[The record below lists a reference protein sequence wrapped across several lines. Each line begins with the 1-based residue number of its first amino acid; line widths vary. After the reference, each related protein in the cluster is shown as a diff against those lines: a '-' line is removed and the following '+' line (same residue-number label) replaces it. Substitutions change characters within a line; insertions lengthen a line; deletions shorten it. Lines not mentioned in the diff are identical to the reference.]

1 MRALL
6 VDHSAPSGLRLGETA
21 DPEPAPHQALVR
33 VTATSLNYG
42 EVAHR
47 TEAPE
52 GTVLGWDAAG
62 VVERAAADGSGPAAG
77 TPVVTLGADGGWAE
91 LRAVDTAMLGVP
103 PTGADPGAIS
113 TIPVAGGSALRALRR
128 IGDTLGRR
136 ILITGATGGVGRYA
150 VQLARLGGAHVI
162 ASTGDPAAHGNGLRT
177 LGAHQVVKDPTEIDE
192 PVHGVVDNV
201 GGPQLVAAYDKLAA
215 HGTLVS
221 VGHVT
226 GQPETFPFGALYGNE
241 GRHNRS
247 IVTFYLLDRPD
258 IGADLTWLA
267 ERVATG
273 DLDPQITWR
282 GGWNRAEEAV
292 TALLD
297 RRLHGKAVLDIGR
310 STG

>member
-6 VDHSAPSGLRLGETA
+6 VDHSSPSGLRLGTAA

-47 TEAPE
+47 TEAPD

-77 TPVVTLGADGGWAE
+77 TPVVTLGPDGGWAE
-91 LRAVDTAMLGVP
+91 LRAVDTGMLGVP
-103 PTGADPGAIS
+103 PAGADPGAIS

-150 VQLARLGGAHVI
+150 VQLARLGGAYVI
-162 ASTGDPAAHGNGLRT
+162 ATTGDPAAHGDGLRR
-177 LGAHQVVKDPTEIDE
+177 LGAHQVVTDPAEIDE

-201 GGPQLVAAYDKLAA
+201 GGPQLVTAYDKLAA

-258 IGADLTWLA
+258 IGPDLGWLA

-282 GGWNRAEEAV
+282 GGWDRAEQAV

-297 RRLHGKAVLDIGR
+297 RRLHGKAVLDIG
-310 STG
+310 

>member
-47 TEAPE
+47 ADAPD

-91 LRAVDTAMLGVP
+91 LRAVDTGMLGVP
-103 PTGADPGAIS
+103 PAGADPGAIS
-113 TIPVAGGSALRALRR
+113 TIPVAGASALRALRR

-136 ILITGATGGVGRYA
+136 ILVTGATGGVGRYA
-150 VQLARLGGAHVI
+150 VQLARLGGAYVI
-162 ASTGDPAAHGNGLRT
+162 ASTGDPAAHGDGLRA
-177 LGAHQVVKDPTEIDE
+177 LGAHQVVTDPAEIDE

-226 GQPETFPFGALYGNE
+226 GQRETFPFGALYGNE

-258 IGADLTWLA
+258 IGTDLGWLA

-282 GGWNRAEEAV
+282 GGWDRAEEAV

-297 RRLHGKAVLDIGR
+297 RRLHGKAVLDIG
-310 STG
+310 

>member
-6 VDHSAPSGLRLGETA
+6 VDHSSPSGLRIGEAA

-47 TEAPE
+47 TEAPD

-91 LRAVDTAMLGVP
+91 LRAVDTGMLGLP
-103 PTGADPGAIS
+103 PAGADPGAIS

-136 ILITGATGGVGRYA
+136 ILVTGATGGVGRYA
-150 VQLARLGGAHVI
+150 VQLARLGGAYVI
-162 ASTGDPAAHGNGLRT
+162 ATTGDPAAHGDDLRA
-177 LGAHQVVKDPTEIDE
+177 LGAHEVIAKPDEVGE
-192 PVHGVVDNV
+192 PVHGVVDMV

-258 IGADLTWLA
+258 IGPDLGWLA

-282 GGWNRAEEAV
+282 GGWDRAEEAV

-297 RRLHGKAVLDIGR
+297 RRLHGKAVLDIG
-310 STG
+310 

>member
-6 VDHSAPSGLRLGETA
+6 VDHSAPSGLRLGEAA

-77 TPVVTLGADGGWAE
+77 TPVVTLGTDGGWAE

-162 ASTGDPAAHGNGLRT
+162 ASTGDPAAHGDGLRT

-226 GQPETFPFGALYGNE
+226 GQPETFPFGALSGSE

-258 IGADLTWLA
+258 IGPDLGWLA

-282 GGWNRAEEAV
+282 GGWDRAEDAV
-292 TALLD
+292 AALLD
-297 RRLHGKAVLDIGR
+297 RRLHGKAVLDIG
-310 STG
+310 

>member
-6 VDHSAPSGLRLGETA
+6 VDHSSPSGLRIGEAA

-47 TEAPE
+47 TEAPD

-77 TPVVTLGADGGWAE
+77 TPVVTLGANGGWAE
-91 LRAVDTAMLGVP
+91 LRAVDTGTLGVP
-103 PTGADPGAIS
+103 PAGADPGAIS

-136 ILITGATGGVGRYA
+136 ILVTGATGGVGRYA
-150 VQLARLGGAHVI
+150 VQLARLGGAYVI
-162 ASTGDPAAHGNGLRT
+162 ATTGDPAAHGDALRA
-177 LGAHQVVKDPTEIDE
+177 LGAHEVIAKPEEVDE
-192 PVHGVVDNV
+192 PVHGVVDMV

-258 IGADLTWLA
+258 IGPDLGWLA

-282 GGWNRAEEAV
+282 GGWDRAEEAV
-292 TALLD
+292 AALLD
-297 RRLHGKAVLDIGR
+297 RRLHGKAVLDIG
-310 STG
+310 

>member
-6 VDHSAPSGLRLGETA
+6 VDHSSPSGLRLGEAA

-47 TEAPE
+47 TEAPD

-62 VVERAAADGSGPAAG
+62 VVEHAAADGSGPAAG

-91 LRAVDTAMLGVP
+91 LRAVDTGMLGVP
-103 PTGADPGAIS
+103 PAGADPGAIS

-150 VQLARLGGAHVI
+150 VQLARLGGAYVI
-162 ASTGDPAAHGNGLRT
+162 ASTGDPAAHGDGLRT
-177 LGAHQVVKDPTEIDE
+177 LGAHQVVTDPAEIDE

-258 IGADLTWLA
+258 IGADLGWLA

-282 GGWNRAEEAV
+282 GGWDRAEEAV

-297 RRLHGKAVLDIGR
+297 RRLHGKAVLDIG
-310 STG
+310 